1 MCGLTGIIFGKK
13 TRSKSELL
21 FLKDLFTSMFIMSES
36 RGHHASGLVS
46 LDITGKSTLYK
57 LPVCPSRMVLLQGY
71 RSVLNTLSNK
81 TSVLL
86 GHSRW
91 RTVGSEHNNK
101 NNQPLIIGSVLGTH
115 NGTILNASSLFEQ
128 FALKRMAQVDS
139 EVLFRMADCSLIEGS
154 LNTSLYKRYLAQCE
168 GNLSFVLVSRR
179 DPEHVF
185 IFKGDKPLSLF
196 YNMDLRVIV
205 YSSLDRYIIN
215 SLPCMDGWYAL
226 FLEDNHIL
234 STSFNDFNTLITE
247 PFYYRKRTTIKKAK
261 IPKIKGIPFIEF

>member
-13 TRSKSELL
+13 SRSALELS
-21 FLKDLFTSMFIMSES
+21 FLRSLFTSMFIMSEE
-36 RGHHASGLVS
+36 RGHHASGLIT
-46 LDITGKSTLYK
+46 LDMYGKTNLFK
-57 LPVCPSRMVLLQGY
+57 LPMSPSRLVSQVGY
-71 RSVLNTLSNK
+71 GQVLNTMSNN
-81 TSVLL
+81 TTALF

-91 RTVGSEHNNK
+91 KTVGSEYNNK
-101 NNQPLIIGSVLGTH
+101 NNQPLITGKILGTH
-115 NGTILNASSLFEQ
+115 NGTITNATELFSLFS
-128 FALKRMAQVDS
+128 LKRMAQVDS
-139 EVLFRMADCSLIEGS
+139 EILFRMADHSLNEGS
-154 LNTSLYKRYLAQCE
+154 LDTSSYRRCLSLCE
-168 GNLSFVLVSRR
+168 GNLSFVLASKT

-226 FLEDNHIL
+226 SLEDNHIL

-247 PFYYRKRTTIKKAK
+247 PFYYRKRTTIKKVK
-261 IPKIKGIPFIEF
+261 IPKIKGLPFFEF